1 MALAKAGDTIQLV
14 GRDKKYFIFRLTAG
28 GRMDTHRGYLAH
40 DDLIGTELGTEV
52 YTHMGHGFYLLE
64 PSTDDL
70 IRDIKRSSQIIYPK
84 DSGFILMKL
93 SVKPGQTVLE
103 AGSGSGAMT
112 TVLAQTVGPT
122 GRIITYEIRTDMQK
136 TAQRN
141 IERAGL
147 SDRVTF
153 KLRDIA
159 EGFDETDADAFFLD
173 VPNPWDYTGQVRRAL
188 KGGGFFGSILPTTN
202 QVSTL
207 LIAMERDGY
216 EFIEVC
222 EILLRY
228 YKTVPERLRP
238 ADRMVAHTGFLIFGR
253 PITRRPRP
261 TPPAALVEG
270 EAALPADAEAGVEPE
285 ITADETAEAF
295 MGGPD
300 EGAGEQL
307 NE

>member
-1 MALAKAGDTIQLV
+1 MALAQAGDTIQLV
-14 GRDKKYFIFRLTAG
+14 GRDQKYFIIRLAAG
-28 GRMDTHRGYLAH
+28 GRLDTHRGYLAH
-40 DDLIGTELGTEV
+40 DSLIGAEYGSEV
-52 YTHMGHGFYLLE
+52 YTHLGHGFYLLE

-70 IRDIKRSSQIIYPK
+70 IREIKRSSQIIYPK
-84 DSGFILMKL
+84 DSGFILMKM
-93 SVKPGQTVLE
+93 SIKPGQTVLE
-103 AGSGSGAMT
+103 AGSGSGGMT
-112 TVLAQTVGPT
+112 TVLAQIVGPT
-122 GRIITYEIRTDMQK
+122 GRVISYEIRDDMQRN
-136 TAQRN
+136 AQRN

-207 LIAMERDGY
+207 LVALERDGY

-253 PITRRPRP
+253 PINRRPRP
-261 TPPAALVEG
+261 TPPTPDAAAS
-270 EAALPADAEAGVEPE
+270 EAAVPPAANALDEEAVIAPTPLDEVEQVFEAGQ
-285 ITADETAEAF
+285 DE
-295 MGGPD
+295 
-300 EGAGEQL
+300 
-307 NE
+307 